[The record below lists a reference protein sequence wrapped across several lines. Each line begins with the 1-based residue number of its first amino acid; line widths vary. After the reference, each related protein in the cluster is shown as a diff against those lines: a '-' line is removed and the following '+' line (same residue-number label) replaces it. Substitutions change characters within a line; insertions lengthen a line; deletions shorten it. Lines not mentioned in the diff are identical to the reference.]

1 MVDRLG
7 RDRTDKQRIAAF
19 LGVPLGEGKDNAR
32 PHMPQ
37 RKTAAWTCST
47 NFVRRRS
54 GLPRNAWRWTAS
66 RPTASKVLEQ
76 RPCTCCSRENFGV
89 YMRPKRSGPASARF
103 SWPRAEIVFQAIQR
117 LQRWLPPRSVRLPAR
132 FLRHLRVGLRL
143 FLWELQGFFF
153 HREVGLGKARDVIQ
167 DAFLSLD
174 DADADPTALSRTVLR
189 LSVERFAWNGPGE
202 LGAEVALD
210 DALEDAALDALA
222 AYLWACRPP
231 VPTTPGPLP

>member
-1 MVDRLG
+1 MVIQPASRSQADFPAEMVAKVRADAA
-7 RDRTDKQRIAAF
+7 RDADLVGLFLQV
-19 LGVPLGEGKDNAR
+19 LGV
-32 PHMPQ
+32 
-37 RKTAAWTCST
+37 
-47 NFVRRRS
+47 
-54 GLPRNAWRWTAS
+54 
-66 RPTASKVLEQ
+66 
-76 RPCTCCSRENFGV
+76 
-89 YMRPKRSGPASARF
+89 
-103 SWPRAEIVFQAIQR
+103 RAV
-117 LQRWLPPRSVRLPAR
+117 PDKPVRLPAR

-153 HREVGLGKARDVIQ
+153 HREVGLGKARDVIR

-222 AYLWACRPP
+222 KYLWACRPP